1 MLVTPGSRPSVSCVH
16 DGASLE
22 IRPRLVSEILV
33 EAKAAG
39 REPDF
44 RPYVEERAER
54 MRRLRITAQVVTTL
68 RVEFGQEARERR
80 ARVGKRVA
88 AGQLAPLPASLIGP
102 ERLPA
107 EAFFPETIE
116 KLLAS

>member
-1 MLVTPGSRPSVSCVH
+1 V
-16 DGASLE
+16 
-22 IRPRLVSEILV
+22 RLVSEILA
-33 EAKAAG
+33 EAKAAK
-39 REPDF
+39 REANF

-68 RVEFGQEARERR
+68 RAEFGSEARARR

>member
-1 MLVTPGSRPSVSCVH
+1 MIHEVLG
-16 DGASLE
+16 
-22 IRPRLVSEILV
+22 

-39 REPDF
+39 READF

-54 MRRLRITAQVVTTL
+54 MRRLRVTAQVATTL
-68 RVEFGQEARERR
+68 RVEFDQEARERR

-107 EAFFPETIE
+107 EAFLPETIE
-116 KLLAS
+116 KLLAH

>member
-1 MLVTPGSRPSVSCVH
+1 VPKIFEEQVLSGRSIAMPTT
-16 DGASLE
+16 A
-22 IRPRLVSEILV
+22 RL
-33 EAKAAG
+33 AATQL
-39 REPDF
+39 RS
-44 RPYVEERAER
+44 
-54 MRRLRITAQVVTTL
+54 MRLRQVAAAL
-68 RVEFGQEARERR
+68 RPVEFGQEARERR

-107 EAFFPETIE
+107 EAFLPETIE